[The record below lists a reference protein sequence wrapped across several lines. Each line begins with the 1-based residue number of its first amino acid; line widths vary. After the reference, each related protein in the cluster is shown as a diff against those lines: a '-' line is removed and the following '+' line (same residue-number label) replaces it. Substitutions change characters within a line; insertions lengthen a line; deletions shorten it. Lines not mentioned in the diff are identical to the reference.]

1 MRGMEEKQP
10 EIFSYMSIEDKIPR
24 NHPIRPFRAMI
35 NEILEGMDSDFD
47 ALYADSGRPSIAPEY
62 LLRASIL
69 QILYTI
75 RSERQLMEQIDFNIM
90 FRWFIGLNIDDEV
103 WDHSTFTKNR
113 DRLLESE
120 ITKLFFSKVVE
131 RAKKK
136 KFLSDTHF
144 TVDGTLIEA
153 WASLKSFQKKDDGAK
168 PPEPP
173 CDERNAEIDFHGEK
187 RTNETHESKTDK
199 EALLYKKG
207 KGKEAKLSYMGHVLM
222 ENRNGLAVG
231 VSVTKATGTGEREA
245 AAEMLGNRGGTKRLT
260 CGADKGYDTQD
271 FVAELRKMNVTPH
284 VAKKLIGKTIDGRTT
299 RHKGYEISQVKRKRV
314 EEIFGWAKTVGL
326 IRKAKMR
333 GLEKIEW
340 LFTMTMA
347 VFNLVRMRNIEAYA

>member
-1 MRGMEEKQP
+1 MRGKEEKQP
-10 EIFSYMSIEDKIPR
+10 EMFSYMSIEERIPGK
-24 NHPIRPFRAMI
+24 HPIRAFREMV
-35 NEILEGMDSDFD
+35 NEILQSMDEAFN

-69 QILYTI
+69 QILFTI
-75 RSERQLMEQIDFNIM
+75 RSERQLMEQIRYNIM
-90 FRWFIGLNIDDEV
+90 FRWFIGLNMDDEV

-113 DRLLESE
+113 DRLLKAY
-120 ITKLFFSKVVE
+120 ITKLFFSKVLE

-153 WASLKSFQKKDDGAK
+153 WASLKSFQKKEEGPRMPD
-168 PPEPP
+168 PPGGR
-173 CDERNAEIDFHGEK
+173 RNAEIDFHGEK
-187 RTNETHESKTDK
+187 RTNETHESKTDS

-207 KGKEAKLSYMGHVLM
+207 KGKEAKLAYMGHVLM

-245 AAEMLGNRGGTKRLT
+245 AAEMIYELGGTKRLT
-260 CGADKGYDTQD
+260 CGADKGYDAKD
-271 FVAELRKMNVTPH
+271 FIKELREMNVTPH
-284 VAKKLIGKTIDGRTT
+284 IAKKVTGKTTDGRTT
-299 RHKGYEISQVKRKRV
+299 RHEGYEISQKKRKRV

-333 GLEKIEW
+333 GMDKIDW
-340 LFTMTMA
+340 LFTMCIA
-347 VFNLVRMRNIEAYA
+347 VFNLIRMRNLEACA